1 MKQDR
6 LFLTAGFMPA
16 VVMATL
22 LLMEHLLADGILP
35 KIIWVVLAAE
45 VTAYL
50 LPLLVLRFLP
60 DHDGKKAQFRFKGY
74 RRQTIL
80 FVLWISLATA
90 LLAALTNY
98 GAALLLEQTA
108 FADTTA
114 VTQYGVEGWWQTV
127 LVVVILPAVV
137 EELFFRGV
145 MFSALERCGTWPA
158 LLLTA
163 LAFAMIHGDIRNFAG
178 PLLAG
183 LIYGYM
189 TYVLDSVWPAI
200 FAHMVNNGLALFLSN
215 TAETYSA
222 LGLWPY
228 ILLAA
233 VFCLCMFTSL
243 AMRALDT
250 QIEKGRVRRLQYQN
264 RSTTLTAVFVSP
276 GIWLMIILFA
286 VRVLY

>member
-22 LLMEHLLADGILP
+22 LLMEHLLTDGLLP

-45 VTAYL
+45 VAAYL

-60 DHDGKKAQFRFKGY
+60 DMEGKKARFRFKSY
-74 RRQTIL
+74 RRQTVL

-90 LLAALTNY
+90 LLAALANY
-98 GAALLLEQTA
+98 GTALLLDQTA
-108 FADTTA
+108 FSDAAA
-114 VTQYGVEGWWQTV
+114 VSQYGVHGFWQTI
-127 LVVVILPAVV
+127 LAVVILPAVV

-158 LLLTA
+158 LLLTS
-163 LAFAMIHGDIRNFAG
+163 LAFAMIHGNIRNFAG
-178 PLLAG
+178 PLVAG
-183 LIYGYM
+183 LIYGYI

-200 FAHMVNNGLALFLSN
+200 FAHMVNNALALFLSN

-228 ILLAA
+228 ILLAT

-264 RSTTLTAVFVSP
+264 RSATLTAIFVSP
-276 GIWLMIILFA
+276 GIWLMMILFA

>member
-22 LLMEHLLADGILP
+22 LLTEHLLADGLLP

-45 VTAYL
+45 VAAYL
-50 LPLLVLRFLP
+50 LPVVVLRFLP
-60 DHDGKKAQFRFKGY
+60 DNEGKRARFRFKGY
-74 RRQTIL
+74 RRQTIV
-80 FVLWISLATA
+80 FVLWMSLATA
-90 LLAALTNY
+90 LLAALANY
-98 GAALLLEQTA
+98 GVALLLEQTA

-114 VTQYGVEGWWQTV
+114 VAQYGVEGWWQTL

-163 LAFAMIHGDIRNFAG
+163 LAFAMIHGDIGNFAG
-178 PLLAG
+178 PLVAG

-189 TYVLDSVWPAI
+189 TYVLDSVWPAV

-243 AMRALDT
+243 AMRALDN

-264 RSTTLTAVFVSP
+264 RNATLTAVFVSP
-276 GIWLMIILFA
+276 GIWLMMILFA

>member
-22 LLMEHLLADGILP
+22 LLMEQLLSDGILP
-35 KIIWVVLAAE
+35 KIVWVVLAAE
-45 VTAYL
+45 VAAYL
-50 LPLLVLRFLP
+50 LPMLLLRFLP
-60 DHDGKKAQFRFKGY
+60 DSEGKKARFRFKSY

-80 FVLWISLATA
+80 FVLWTSLATA
-90 LLAALTNY
+90 LLASLANY
-98 GAALLLEQTA
+98 GAAMVLDQTA
-108 FADTTA
+108 FADTA
-114 VTQYGVEGWWQTV
+114 SVTRYGIEGWWQTL
-127 LVVVILPAVV
+127 LVVVVFPALV

-145 MFSALERCGTWPA
+145 MFSALEHCGTWPA

-189 TYVLDSVWPAI
+189 TYVLDSVWPAV
-200 FAHMVNNGLALFLSN
+200 FAHMVNNALASFLSN

-243 AMRALDT
+243 AMRSLDA

-264 RSTTLTAVFVSP
+264 RSATLTAVFVSP
-276 GIWLMIILFA
+276 GIWLMMILFA

>member
-16 VVMATL
+16 VIMATL
-22 LLMEHLLADGILP
+22 LLIEHLLGDDLVP

-45 VTAYL
+45 VAAYL
-50 LPLLVLRFLP
+50 LPIIILRFLP
-60 DHDGKKAQFRFKGY
+60 DNEGERARFRFKAY
-74 RRQTIL
+74 RRQTIM
-80 FVLWISLATA
+80 FVLWMSLTTA

-98 GAALLLEQTA
+98 GVALLLEQTA
-108 FADTTA
+108 FAGRA
-114 VTQYGVEGWWQTV
+114 EVAQYGVEGWWQTV
-127 LVVVILPAVV
+127 LVVVLLPAVV

-145 MFSALERCGTWPA
+145 MFNALERCGTWPA
-158 LLLTA
+158 LLLTS

-178 PLLAG
+178 PLIAG

-189 TYVLDSVWPAI
+189 TYVLDSVWPAV
-200 FAHMVNNGLALFLSN
+200 FAHMVNNALALFLSN

-228 ILLAA
+228 ILLAT
-233 VFCLCMFTSL
+233 VFCLCMFLSL
-243 AMRALDT
+243 AMRALDA

-264 RSTTLTAVFVSP
+264 RSATLTAVLVSP
-276 GIWLMIILFA
+276 GIWLTMILFA

>member
-22 LLMEHLLADGILP
+22 LLMEHLLSDGYLP
-35 KIIWVVLAAE
+35 KVIWVVLAAE
-45 VTAYL
+45 VAAYL
-50 LPLLVLRFLP
+50 LPLLLLRFLP
-60 DHDGKKAQFRFKGY
+60 DNEGKKAQFRFKSY

-90 LLAALTNY
+90 LLAALANY
-98 GAALLLEQTA
+98 GVALLLEQTA
-108 FADTTA
+108 FADSTSVA
-114 VTQYGVEGWWQTV
+114 QYGVKGWWQTL

-178 PLLAG
+178 PLVAG

-189 TYVLDSVWPAI
+189 TYVLDSVWPAV

-243 AMRALDT
+243 AMRTLDT

-264 RSTTLTAVFVSP
+264 RSATLTAVFVSP
-276 GIWLMIILFA
+276 GIWLMVILFV

>member
-22 LLMEHLLADGILP
+22 LLMEHLLSDGILP

-45 VTAYL
+45 VAAYL
-50 LPLLVLRFLP
+50 LPMLLLRFLP
-60 DHDGKKAQFRFKGY
+60 DSEGKRARFRFKGY

-80 FVLWISLATA
+80 FVLWMSLTTA
-90 LLAALTNY
+90 LLASLTNY
-98 GAALLLEQTA
+98 GAAMILDQTA
-108 FADTTA
+108 FADTA
-114 VTQYGVEGWWQTV
+114 SVTQYGVEGWWET
-127 LVVVILPAVV
+127 LFVVVLLPALI

-158 LLLTA
+158 MLLSA

-189 TYVLDSVWPAI
+189 TYVLDSVWPAV
-200 FAHMVNNGLALFLSN
+200 FAHMVNNALALFLSN

-243 AMRALDT
+243 AMRSLDA

-264 RSTTLTAVFVSP
+264 HSTTLTAIFVSP
-276 GIWLMIILFA
+276 GIWLMMILFA

>member
-22 LLMEHLLADGILP
+22 LLLERLLGEGLVP
-35 KIIWVVLAAE
+35 KLLWVVLAAE
-45 VTAYL
+45 VAAYL
-50 LPLLVLRFLP
+50 LPMLALRFVP
-60 DHDGKKAQFRFKGY
+60 DNGGKRARFRFKAY

-80 FVLWISLATA
+80 LVLWMSAMTA
-90 LLAALTNY
+90 LVAAAANY
-98 GAALLLEQTA
+98 GASLLLHGTA
-108 FADTTA
+108 FSGDMSVA
-114 VTQYGVEGWWQTV
+114 QYGVNGLWPT
-127 LVVVILPAVV
+127 LLAVVVLPAIV

-145 MFSALERCGTWPA
+145 LFSALERCGTWPA
-158 LLLTA
+158 LLLSA
-163 LAFAMIHGDIRNFAG
+163 LAFAMIHGDLSNFAG
-178 PLLAG
+178 PLVAG
-183 LIYGYM
+183 LLYGYL

-228 ILLAA
+228 ILLAG
-233 VFCLCMFTSL
+233 VFCLCLFTALS
-243 AMRALDT
+243 MRALDS
-250 QIEKGRVRRLQYQN
+250 QIENGRVRRLQYQN
-264 RSTTLTAVFVSP
+264 RSDTLTAVLVSP
-276 GIWLMIILFA
+276 GIWLMMILFA

>member
-22 LLMEHLLADGILP
+22 LLMEHLLSDGYLP
-35 KIIWVVLAAE
+35 KVIWVVLAAE
-45 VTAYL
+45 VAAYL
-50 LPLLVLRFLP
+50 LPLLLLRFLP
-60 DHDGKKAQFRFKGY
+60 DNEGKKARFRFKSY

-90 LLAALTNY
+90 LLAALANY
-98 GAALLLEQTA
+98 GVALLLEQTA
-108 FADTTA
+108 FADSTSVA
-114 VTQYGVEGWWQTV
+114 QYGVKGWWQTL

-178 PLLAG
+178 PLMAG

-189 TYVLDSVWPAI
+189 TYVLDSVWPAV

-243 AMRALDT
+243 AMRTLDT

-264 RSTTLTAVFVSP
+264 RSATLTAVFVSP
-276 GIWLMIILFA
+276 GIWLMVILFV

>member
-22 LLMEHLLADGILP
+22 LLMEHLLGNDLLP
-35 KIIWVVLAAE
+35 KIVWAVLAAE
-45 VTAYL
+45 VAAYL
-50 LPLLVLRFLP
+50 LPVIVLRLLP
-60 DHDGKKAQFRFKGY
+60 DNEGKRARFRFKAY
-74 RRQTIL
+74 RRQTVV
-80 FVLWISLATA
+80 FVLWMSLATA

-98 GAALLLEQTA
+98 GVALLLDQTA
-108 FADTTA
+108 FADTTT
-114 VTQYGVEGWWQTV
+114 VTQYGIESWWQTL
-127 LVVVILPAVV
+127 LVVVLLPAVV

-158 LLLTA
+158 LLLTS
-163 LAFAMIHGDIRNFAG
+163 LAFAMIHGDVRNFAG
-178 PLLAG
+178 PLVAG

-189 TYVLDSVWPAI
+189 TYVLDSAWPAV
-200 FAHMVNNGLALFLSN
+200 FAHMINNALALFLSN

-233 VFCLCMFTSL
+233 VFCLCLFTSL
-243 AMRALDT
+243 AMRALDA

-264 RSTTLTAVFVSP
+264 RSATLTAIFVSP
-276 GIWLMIILFA
+276 GIWLMMILFA